1 MLTAILDA
9 NQNAMQPHFK
19 AQLSDALKTTIQVAP
34 LGLSSGDLFVQLDSG
49 DTAIFEIKQTPS
61 DLLASIQDGRLF
73 EQCAA
78 IPTVARFPFL
88 ILHGELR
95 YQDDWVMAIRQ
106 RGWEKTGWK
115 RESVEMALTRC
126 QALGMLVVQTQT
138 LTDKIRRLIDWCA
151 KSDETP
157 SVKKRILKSP
167 FESVSQMERRR
178 KIEFLGQ
185 IEGVGSERASNLID
199 AYPERTL
206 YELIT
211 LAAVPNGTDVRLW
224 GPKTYTAVQTFLG
237 IQPTLPE
244 PKLKTEWIEELSPY
258 ELRES

>member
-9 NQNAMQPHFK
+9 NQHAMQPHFK
-19 AQLSDALKTTIQVAP
+19 AQLQDALKVTIQVAP
-34 LGLSSGDLFVQLDSG
+34 LGLSSGDLFVQLTSG
-49 DTAIFEIKQTPS
+49 DTAIFEIKQTPG

-73 EQCAA
+73 EQCAS
-78 IPTVARFPFL
+78 IPSVARFPFL

-95 YQDDWVMAIRQ
+95 YQDDWVMAIR
-106 RGWEKTGWK
+106 RGGWEKTGWK

-126 QALGMLVVQTQT
+126 QALGVLVVTTLT
-138 LTDKIRRLIDWCA
+138 LTDKIRRLIEWCM
-151 KSDETP
+151 KTDETP

-167 FESVSQMERRR
+167 FESLAQSERRR

-199 AYPERTL
+199 AYPDRTL

-211 LAAVPNGTDVRLW
+211 LAAIPNGISVPLW
-224 GPKTYTAVQTFLG
+224 GAKTYQTVQHFLG
-237 IQPTLPE
+237 LQPALGLTLAE
-244 PKLKTEWIEELSPY
+244 TQLELSK
-258 ELRES
+258 